1 MLPYKMLA
9 CPEKNRDTYNV
20 EKKGCCDK
28 IQHWLTA
35 EFSPNKALEQTGG
48 LLALVTLVGHS

>member
-9 CPEKNRDTYNV
+9 CAEKNGDTYNV
-20 EKKGCCDK
+20 EMSGYCDK
-28 IQHWLTA
+28 VQHWLTA

-48 LLALVTLVGHS
+48 LLALATLVGHS